1 MKTLIPTI
9 YYLEDDLEDQEILD
23 YVMIILKVKA
33 KVQHFLDGE
42 KGLKKLF
49 ASKEGNQTPAMV
61 LIDINMP
68 VLDGIKVVSKLK
80 EDEVLKDIPVVV
92 LSTSIQDKSVFQNL
106 NVEVIKKPSGDVNRF
121 LDDMRRV
128 FTPFIAPP
136 ELAN

>member
-1 MKTLIPTI
+1 
-9 YYLEDDLEDQEILD
+9 
-23 YVMIILKVKA
+23 
-33 KVQHFLDGE
+33 
-42 KGLKKLF
+42 
-49 ASKEGNQTPAMV
+49 
-61 LIDINMP
+61 
-68 VLDGIKVVSKLK
+68 
-80 EDEVLKDIPVVV
+80 VLKDIPVVV